1 MHIDWPSIRSGH
13 ADTLDGIVA
22 ELSGWM
28 TPLKPAHQ
36 VEYFLLTADGGRR
49 TRPAVPVAHPLIRS
63 RALRF
68 TPLRQFDCKTARSP
82 CADASSALSTIL
94 RDGTIG

>member
-36 VEYFLLTADGGRR
+36 VEYFLLTADGGRALLSRLR
-49 TRPAVPVAHPLIRS
+49 TR
-63 RALRF
+63 
-68 TPLRQFDCKTARSP
+68 
-82 CADASSALSTIL
+82 
-94 RDGTIG
+94 